1 MLGFGLVGGY
11 WKVKHKHYNT
21 FMAIINP
28 YHRIWRPM
36 TGYSWL
42 QKMWEEDSPVKT
54 LDYLSSN
61 EFADSNEINSLLHTA
76 RLIIRDLYEL
86 FNYVE
91 PNDVNLN
98 TYSHRLYELLLRTAT
113 EFETNCKGI
122 LDSNGYVRPGGGN
135 LNIMDY
141 FKIENVAHLSG
152 YEVTFERWPNHVFK
166 PFEVW
171 NTGVF
176 VSLPWYQGYNHVK
189 HNRFA
194 NFPEANLN
202 NVMNAIAG
210 LLCILHA
217 QIGENM
223 DSVCF
228 EGIASCQNSQDKVVN
243 GTFTIIAPTFTDAE
257 KYDFVWD
264 NSKGVK
270 VALQAYTF

>member
-1 MLGFGLVGGY
+1 
-11 WKVKHKHYNT
+11 
-21 FMAIINP
+21 MAIANP

-36 TGYSWL
+36 LGYDWL
-42 QKMWEEDSPVKT
+42 QKMWEEDNPVKT
-54 LDYLSSN
+54 LDYLN
-61 EFADSNEINSLLHTA
+61 CNDFADRNEMNSLIHTA

-98 TYSHRLYELLLRTAT
+98 TYSHRLYELLLRTST
-113 EFETNCKGI
+113 EFEANCKGI
-122 LDSNGYVRPGGGN
+122 LDSNGYVKPGGGN
-135 LNIMDY
+135 LNITDY
-141 FKIENVAHLSG
+141 FKIESATRLSG
-152 YEVTFERWPNHVFK
+152 YEVTFERWPKHIFK
-166 PFEVW
+166 PFEIW
-171 NTGVF
+171 NAGMF
-176 VSLPWYQGYNHVK
+176 APIPWYQRYNHVK

-194 NFPEANLN
+194 NFQEANLD

-228 EGIASCQNSQDKVVN
+228 EGIATQQNDQSQIVN
-243 GTFTIIAPTFTDAE
+243 GTFTINAPAFTDAE

-264 NSKGVK
+264 NSKGVS
-270 VALQAYTF
+270 VAVQNYAF

>member
-1 MLGFGLVGGY
+1 MPI
-11 WKVKHKHYNT
+11 
-21 FMAIINP
+21 ANP

-36 TGYSWL
+36 ANYSWT
-42 QKMWEEDSPVKT
+42 QKMWDNLNGPVKT
-54 LDYLSSN
+54 LDYLYSN
-61 EFADSNEINSLLHTA
+61 DFANHDEMSSLLNTA

-113 EFETNCKGI
+113 EFEANCKGI
-122 LDSNGYVRPGGGN
+122 LDSNGYVKPGGGN

-141 FKIENVAHLSG
+141 FKIESAAYLSG

-176 VSLPWYQGYNHVK
+176 APLPWYQGYNHVK

-194 NFPEANLN
+194 NFQEANLD
-202 NVMNAIAG
+202 NVINAIAG

-228 EGIASCQNSQDKVVN
+228 EGISTQQNDQSQIVN
-243 GTFTIIAPTFTDAE
+243 GTFTINAPAFTDAE

-264 NSKGVK
+264 NSKGVS
-270 VALQAYTF
+270 VAVQNYAF